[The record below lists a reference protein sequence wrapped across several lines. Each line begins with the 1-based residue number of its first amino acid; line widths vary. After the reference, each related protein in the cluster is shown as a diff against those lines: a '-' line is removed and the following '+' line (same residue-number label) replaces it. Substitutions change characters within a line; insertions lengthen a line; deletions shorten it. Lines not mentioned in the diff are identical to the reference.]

1 MKKLVVVISL
11 CILIFSACGRQS
23 SQEKIIKSEAAQGE
37 TGMKETLQ
45 KDTKQEDTK
54 QEDTK
59 QEDTKQEDTKQEDT
73 KQKVTKQ
80 EEIIQDDT
88 IMQKPEKPSYCLD
101 LHFDPEKHTIAGT
114 ETVVIKNTSK
124 SSWDNVCFRD
134 FPSDASFQAMEDA
147 GITDITNVTI
157 IYPSGESSKG
167 NLVSRDQKDNTI
179 VYFTLEQELL
189 PEEEIMI
196 SFDLC
201 VHIPKKEDRFGYNK
215 IGYNLGYFF
224 PIQSI
229 YENGR
234 WVNHPYY
241 ETGECTYT
249 ECTTFDV
256 KVTAPE
262 GYTIIT
268 TGELVKENG
277 NVSTFHAENVRD
289 FTMVISDKYE
299 VVSTEYQGININ
311 SYYVSGSEAIGKI
324 VLNAAKD
331 AIDVYTASIGS
342 YPYKSLDAVE
352 VSLSGAGGMEY
363 PQLIMI
369 DEKCYRSQEMTL
381 KLVTAHETAHQ
392 WFYGIIGN
400 DSYEEAWI
408 DEGMATYLEI
418 VYFEKV
424 DKDYAE
430 RLLNQSVSKEVYSD
444 KSTGDRLQ
452 AINQSVSDFNNDF
465 FYITTVY
472 NRAGQFLVTLRNV
485 IGLEAYN
492 EALHEIYSS
501 YKFKIADTKSVITIF
516 QSCTKEDLSALFDYY
531 IDESL
536 FGNDQK

>member
-1 MKKLVVVISL
+1 MKKIIIVFSL
-11 CILIFSACGRQS
+11 CILIFSACGKKS
-23 SQEKIIKSEAAQGE
+23 SQEEIIISEAAQSE
-37 TGMKETLQ
+37 TGMIETIK
-45 KDTKQEDTK
+45 KDTRQEDKKQEDK
-54 QEDTK
+54 
-59 QEDTKQEDTKQEDT
+59 
-73 KQKVTKQ
+73 KQ
-80 EEIIQDDT
+80 EEIIQDDVF
-88 IMQKPEKPSYCLD
+88 IQKPEKPSYCLD
-101 LHFDPEKHTIAGT
+101 LIFDPEKHTISGT

-134 FPSDASFQAMEDA
+134 FPSDASFQMKEDA

-157 IYPSGESSKG
+157 TYPSGESSKN

-179 VYFTLEQELL
+179 VYFALEQELL
-189 PEEEIMI
+189 PGEEIMI

-229 YENGR
+229 YDKGR

-268 TGELVKENG
+268 TGELVTEEG

-311 SYYVSGSEAIGKI
+311 SYYVSGSEANGKI
-324 VLNAAKD
+324 VLNTAKD
-331 AIDVYTASIGS
+331 AIDVYTSSIGS

-369 DEKCYRSQEMTL
+369 DEKCYRSREMTL

-418 VYFEKV
+418 VYFEKA

-465 FYITTVY
+465 LYVTTVY

-501 YKFKIADTKSVITIF
+501 YKFKIADTKSVIDIF
-516 QSCTKEDLSALFDYY
+516 QSCTKEDLSELFDYY

-536 FGNDQK
+536 FGNEQK